1 MLHISKYLIAG
12 LAFLLCLTAGC
23 GVVPRTPGPVAGSPG
38 ESVDGGS
45 GPSSS
50 SPPMAASLSTTS
62 SLAATRVSLMQAYR
76 DWKGTPYVLGGSSR
90 RGVDCSSFVR
100 IVFDD
105 YFGID
110 LPPNTRTQL
119 NAGTGIRRVS
129 LRTGD
134 LVFFRTGRRTMHVGI
149 ITEGK
154 DFLHA
159 STSNGVMISN
169 LSDYYWSS
177 RYLAARRVL

>member
-1 MLHISKYLIAG
+1 MQVNLKNIILISFI
-12 LAFLLCLTAGC
+12 CLFAGC
-23 GVVPRTPGPVAGSPG
+23 GVVPRSAGPPGSGNT
-38 ESVDGGS
+38 GGS
-45 GPSSS
+45 TERSF
-50 SPPMAASLSTTS
+50 PMAASVS
-62 SLAATRVSLMQAYR
+62 SINEAQASLIQAYR
-76 DWKGTPYVLGGSSR
+76 DWKGTPYVLGGASSN
-90 RGVDCSSFVR
+90 GVDCSSFVR
-100 IVFDD
+100 IVFDN

-110 LPPNTRTQL
+110 LPTNTRTQL
-119 NAGTGIRRVS
+119 NAGSGIRRPS

-134 LVFFRTGRRTMHVGI
+134 LVFFRTGRKTLHVGI

-159 STSNGVMISN
+159 STSKGVMISN

>member
-1 MLHISKYLIAG
+1 MAVIILV
-12 LAFLLCLTAGC
+12 AGC
-23 GVVPRTPGPVAGSPG
+23 GVVPRSAGPSAPVKS
-38 ESVDGGS
+38 SGGS
-45 GPSSS
+45 DSSS
-50 SPPMAASLSTTS
+50 MPMAASVSSVNEVQS
-62 SLAATRVSLMQAYR
+62 SLLQAYR
-76 DWKGTPYVLGGSSR
+76 DWKGTPYVLGGSSS

-100 IVFDD
+100 LVFDD

-119 NAGTGIRRVS
+119 NVGSGIRRAS

-134 LVFFRTGRRTMHVGI
+134 LVFFRTGRKTLHVGI
-149 ITEGK
+149 ITEGR

-159 STSNGVMISN
+159 STSSGVMISN
-169 LSDYYWSS
+169 LSENYWSS